1 MPYDR
6 LHFRSLVTIGLLSA
20 IAPMTLPT
28 SAQADDRA
36 AARALFDEGRRLMK
50 GGKVAEACAKFEAAS
65 HLTQTTGVRLNLAV
79 CWTKQG
85 RTASAWGMYDEARA
99 LAERNGEAAAIELAD
114 KGKAE
119 LGPKLSKLVVTVAS
133 GTPGIEVTRDGEPVS
148 AGAFG
153 MGVPVDPGEHRIEAH
168 AAGHKAWSSQV
179 TVAGE
184 GTQVTVAVPALESDA
199 PAAVAVMPVPA
210 TAGGPAA
217 HTDVTE
223 DTRIRSSNG
232 STQRTIGLVTAG
244 AGIVALGVGAYF
256 GIKTASEKSDYQ
268 GHEVN
273 GRCIDLTCQTDSHNA
288 ASDGNVST
296 VLVIAG
302 AAVVAAGA
310 VVWLTAPKAHE
321 QGVTAKI
328 APAVGPRTAGLT
340 LQGSF

>member
-6 LHFRSLVTIGLLSA
+6 LPFRSLVTIGLLSA
-20 IAPMTLPT
+20 IAPMAFPT
-28 SAQADDRA
+28 AAHADDRA

-79 CWTKQG
+79 CWAKQG

-133 GTPGIEVTRDGEPVS
+133 GTPGIEVTRDGEAVT

-168 AAGHKAWSSQV
+168 APGRKAWSSQV

-199 PAAVAVMPVPA
+199 PAAIAVTPVPSA
-210 TAGGPAA
+210 PASHA
-217 HTDVTE
+217 EVTE
-223 DTRIRSSNG
+223 DSRVRSSNG
-232 STQRTIGLVTAG
+232 SAQRTIGLVTAG

-256 GIKTASEKSDYQ
+256 GIKTASEKNDYQ

-273 GRCIDLTCQTDSHNA
+273 GHCIDLTCQTDSHNA
-288 ASDGNVST
+288 ASDGDVST

-310 VVWLTAPKAHE
+310 VIWLTAPKAQEHAV
-321 QGVTAKI
+321 VTAKI
-328 APAVGPRTAGLT
+328 APAVGPRTAELS